1 MLRTLSGY
9 SYTLGIMTDRLLAAD
24 SSLQPIADKLLSDGW
39 LSYDDGVALYRSR
52 DIHSIGRMANY
63 VREKLHG
70 HNTFFNRNRH
80 INYTNVCALSCKFCS
95 FYRKRGEEGAYEMPV
110 EQVIATAQKAAD
122 AGATEVHIVGGLH
135 PWLKFD
141 YYLDMLR
148 GIRANC
154 PDLHIKAFTA
164 IEIIHLSRVAHLDI
178 RETLVALRDA
188 GLGSLPGGGAEI
200 FDDRVHDEVFKGKVR
215 EDRWFEV
222 HRTAHELGIYSNA
235 TMLYGHVER
244 PEERVKHLIKLREL
258 QDESLRAM
266 ESDDDKET
274 RRQGD
279 KEMDDSV
286 PLSPG
291 LRVPLSSRA
300 AFNCI
305 IPLSFIPENSEL
317 GHLPGPT
324 GLTDL
329 KTLAI
334 ARLMV
339 PNIPHIKAFW
349 IMQGVHLAQLALD
362 WGCDDLDGTVVW
374 YDITKREGDRGTT
387 HQELHVQDIKRIIR
401 EAGRVP
407 VERDTLYRNVGPRM
421 SSAESAV

>member
-1 MLRTLSGY
+1 MSRVPVFHDTQLERIGLKIESGE
-9 SYTLGIMTDRLLAAD
+9 
-24 SSLQPIADKLLSDGW
+24 LLSF
-39 LSYDDGVALYRSR
+39 DDGVALYRTR
-52 DIHSIGRMANY
+52 DIHAIGRLANF

-70 HNTFFNRNRH
+70 DKTYFNRNRH

-110 EQVIATAQKAAD
+110 EQVVATAKKAHD
-122 AGATEVHIVGGLH
+122 NGATEVHIVGGLH

-148 GIRANC
+148 GIRSEC

-164 IEIIHLSRVAHLDI
+164 IEIIHFSRVARMSI
-178 RETLVALRDA
+178 RDVLVALREA

-215 EDRWFEV
+215 ADRWFEV
-222 HRTAHELGIYSNA
+222 HRIAHELGIYSNA
-235 TMLYGHVER
+235 TMLYGHVET

-258 QDESLRAM
+258 QAESLA
-266 ESDDDKET
+266 T
-274 RRQGD
+274 R
-279 KEMDDSV
+279 
-286 PLSPG
+286 P
-291 LRVPLSSRA
+291 A

-339 PNIPHIKAFW
+339 PNIAHIKAFW
-349 IMQGVHLAQLALD
+349 IMQTPGLSQLSLNWGV
-362 WGCDDLDGTVVW
+362 DDIDGTVVW
-374 YDITKREGDRGTT
+374 YDITKREGHGTT
-387 HQELHVQDIKRIIR
+387 HQELDAHDLKRLIR

-407 VERDTLYRNVGPRM
+407 VERDTLYRPVRTRVP
-421 SSAESAV
+421 SELVS